1 MKTKQVKFRD
11 PDMVLHGG
19 ILVDDKYIICGC
31 CGGVFEVSDG
41 MCEIVEEYENWV
53 SFEEDIV
60 DSLDDETG
68 D

>member
-11 PDMVLHGG
+11 LDTVLHGG

-31 CGGVFEVSDG
+31 CGGVIEVSDE
-41 MCEIVEEYENWV
+41 MCEIVEEYEDWV

-60 DSLDDETG
+60 DSLDDETE